1 MSLQKTSQD
10 ASVPGGIDF
19 CLRPGRH
26 RNQMC
31 FKLTKILKFFSV
43 NFQVSTFNESH
54 HFLVKLSCESVCE
67 NLDAI
72 LVSARSA
79 VCFFQPTLQLSKES
93 SWPSL
98 WLRFLYLH
106 ASDVH
111 QHTFNRS
118 RVATLTPEVGLQNLR
133 ACKRGSGQFLSDW
146 LTYAI
151 DNINVRVTQCIW
163 KILALTWAPE
173 TLGSRS
179 RPLQLHIPA

>member
-1 MSLQKTSQD
+1 
-10 ASVPGGIDF
+10 
-19 CLRPGRH
+19 
-26 RNQMC
+26 MC

-98 WLRFLYLH
+98 
-106 ASDVH
+106 
-111 QHTFNRS
+111 
-118 RVATLTPEVGLQNLR
+118 
-133 ACKRGSGQFLSDW
+133 
-146 LTYAI
+146 
-151 DNINVRVTQCIW
+151 
-163 KILALTWAPE
+163 
-173 TLGSRS
+173 
-179 RPLQLHIPA
+179 